1 MKMIK
6 CEKLSKFYSGDNI
19 PALKELSLEVEKNS
33 VYGFLGPNGA
43 GKTTCIK
50 ILTGLM
56 KQSSGEAWVA
66 GEKVN
71 MKSLS
76 LRKKIGYLGQEPKM
90 YSWMKGQ
97 ELLVFVGELFGLS
110 KTEREKRAFEM
121 LEMAGLKD
129 AANKKISAYS
139 GGMTQRLGIAQAM
152 MGKPE
157 VLFLDEPTSAL
168 DPIGRKE
175 VLDFIASLKQTC
187 TVFMSTHILTD
198 VERVCDTVAIIN
210 KGEIITQEKTD
221 VLKQKYSSKTVRIE
235 LSDLNQAKLL
245 FELTEN
251 ADFSEKVVI
260 ANNVVEIYPI
270 NPIIA
275 RREIFKIIYERG
287 FDVEKFVTLNA
298 SLEDVFV
305 KLIEDSH
312 EL

>member
-1 MKMIK
+1 MIK
-6 CEKLSKFYSGDNI
+6 CEKISKLYSGDKI
-19 PALKELSLEVEKNS
+19 SALKELSLEVEKNS
-33 VYGFLGPNGA
+33 IYGFLGPNGA

-56 KQSSGEAWVA
+56 KQSSGEALVA
-66 GEKVN
+66 GEKVD

-90 YSWMKGQ
+90 YSWMKGK
-97 ELLVFVGELFGLS
+97 ELLVFVGELFGLTKS
-110 KTEREKRAFEM
+110 EREKRASEM
-121 LEMAGLKD
+121 LDMAGLKD

-210 KGEIITQEKTD
+210 KGEIIAQENTD
-221 VLKQKYSSKTVRIE
+221 ILRQKYSSKTIRIE
-235 LSDLNQAKLL
+235 FEDHKQTLEL
-245 FELTEN
+245 FNDIEN
-251 ADFSEKVVI
+251 LDFAEKVI
-260 ANNVVEIYPI
+260 INKNILDIYPI
-270 NPIIA
+270 KPEIA
-275 RREIFKIIYERG
+275 RKEILKIIYHRNI
-287 FDVEKFVTLNA
+287 DVVKFEIVNA

-305 KLIEDSH
+305 KLIENSH
-312 EL
+312 ES